1 MSTSNNKSHGKRI
14 FNTPSTEKLPQHRQL
29 TRIATSF
36 LKVDEIRS
44 SPLLR
49 PDIFLQPAT
58 RYNISKCLPLSWHLP
73 TPPSSSPMRVLR
85 SPYEQTRACDGRK
98 PPRQDDPADIGSFFY
113 RPTSSRPL
121 SRLVVSTSSPS
132 GPLCSP
138 RYDPSHT
145 DDARTSPKRLR
156 SLEVECSL

>member
-1 MSTSNNKSHGKRI
+1 MSTANKSHGKRI
-14 FNTPSTEKLPQHRQL
+14 FNPPSTEKLPQHRQL

-85 SPYEQTRACDGRK
+85 SPYEQPRACDGRK
-98 PPRQDDPADIGSFFY
+98 PPRQEDPADIGVFFLQADKLQTIIKAGGVDVEPIWTSLFAKV
-113 RPTSSRPL
+113 RPKPHR
-121 SRLVVSTSSPS
+121 
-132 GPLCSP
+132 
-138 RYDPSHT
+138 
-145 DDARTSPKRLR
+145 
-156 SLEVECSL
+156 